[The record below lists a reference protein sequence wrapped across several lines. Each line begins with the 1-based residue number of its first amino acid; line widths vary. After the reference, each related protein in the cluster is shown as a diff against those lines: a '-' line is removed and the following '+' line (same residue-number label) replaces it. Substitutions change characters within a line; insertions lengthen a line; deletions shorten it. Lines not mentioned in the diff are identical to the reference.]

1 MRGRIGRNVSVAAE
15 CARARDPVFTKGN
28 GQMTAVSEPIRIL
41 GIGGS
46 TRHGSMSLVALKA
59 ALRLAEEQGARTSL
73 AAVRD
78 LDLPLYNGER
88 QLDEYPATLHWLL
101 DEVRAADGFVV
112 CSPTYHGT
120 ISGAVKNV
128 LDALEF
134 LASDQPRYLGGKAVA
149 LLGYGGA
156 SAMNTI
162 NALYHTVRT
171 LSAQVVPTVVILSRD
186 QLDNENMVINEAG
199 TRQRTATMMREVID
213 LARLIR
219 DQKRGT

>member
-1 MRGRIGRNVSVAAE
+1 MKRTSARDHVFMRG
-15 CARARDPVFTKGN
+15 N
-28 GQMTAVSEPIRIL
+28 GHMTAAAEPIRIL

-46 TRHGSMSLVALKA
+46 TRRGSMSLVALTA
-59 ALRLAEEQGARTSL
+59 ALLLAEEQGAHTTL

-88 QLDEYPATLHWLL
+88 QLQDYPATLHWLL

-134 LASDQPRYLGGKAVA
+134 LANEQPRYLGGKAVA

-186 QLDNENMVINEAG
+186 QLDSEQGAITEAG
-199 TRQRTATMMREVID
+199 PRQRTATMMREVID

-219 DQKRGT
+219 DQKRGA

>member
-1 MRGRIGRNVSVAAE
+1 
-15 CARARDPVFTKGN
+15 
-28 GQMTAVSEPIRIL
+28 MTAAAEPIRIL
-41 GIGGS
+41 GIVGS
-46 TRHGSMSLVALKA
+46 TRRGSMSLVALTA
-59 ALRLAEEQGARTSL
+59 ALLLAEEQGAHTTL

-88 QLDEYPATLHWLL
+88 QLQDYPATLHWLL

-134 LASDQPRYLGGKAVA
+134 LANEQPRYLGGKAVA

-186 QLDNENMVINEAG
+186 QLDSEQGAITEAG
-199 TRQRTATMMREVID
+199 PRQRTATMMREVID

-219 DQKRGT
+219 DQKTRA